1 MVRRASSGAIRLKSS
16 IALAAF
22 VVTVAGCVS
31 IHPQP
36 PLGLTASGGNASLRV
51 GSVSLHHCFGG
62 DYYCGTV
69 RVPLDPAGQVSG
81 SIDIAIAWLPHSD
94 RSARSEGTIV
104 AVEGGPGYGSIG
116 SRSLYRPL
124 YAPLLTSRDMLLVDN
139 RGTGLSGAIV
149 CRPLQG
155 RHLMELTY
163 VTRCGHELGRASD
176 LYGTAIAADDMA
188 TILTALQI
196 RKVDMYG
203 DSYGSFFVQAF
214 AGRHPDRVRSLV
226 LDGAYQVTGGSPW
239 YPSTARTLRR
249 AFDIACERS
258 PVCSN
263 LHGSSLD
270 RIERLLAKL
279 RADRAKI
286 SPTQVAFVMD
296 SAGLEPLAFRELD
309 AAARAYV
316 DANDPVPLERL
327 VDETYAEE
335 EGAGGPARS
344 YSQGLFVAASCS
356 DNPQAYDMR
365 LQPPERI
372 ADWRHELDLKREN
385 DPTLYAPFSLEEFL
399 HMPID
404 YAYVPLCTT
413 WPVASPKHPAGQ
425 PVPPGTR
432 FPDVPVLVLNGDL
445 DTTTT
450 PKEGERAARL
460 FSDATHVIVAN
471 SVHVTALDDFYGC
484 ASGIVRRFTLT
495 KKVDARCAGRVPA
508 LHLVPA
514 FSRTID
520 EVEAASPL
528 PGNEAPVKQR
538 RAAAAAVLAAA
549 DVLARSYEFG
559 LSAGSGLRGGSY
571 TATPRNASDGATLSG
586 IRWTN
591 DLAVSGAA
599 QFDAR
604 GASAK
609 ANLELAGA
617 STGSLDVTWPTTGS
631 SAQAKLDGTIDGY
644 ALHATMPAP

>member
-1 MVRRASSGAIRLKSS
+1 MVRLTSSGAIRLKPS
-16 IALAAF
+16 IAFAVFAL
-22 VVTVAGCVS
+22 TVAGCGS
-31 IHPQP
+31 IYPQP
-36 PLGLTASGGNASLRV
+36 PLGLTGVSGSAGLRV
-51 GSVSLHHCFGG
+51 GSVSLHRCYGG

-69 RVPLDPAGQVSG
+69 RVALDPAGQVSG
-81 SIDIAIAWLPHSD
+81 SIEIAIAWLPHSD

-155 RHLMELTY
+155 RHLMKLAY
-163 VTRCGHELGRASD
+163 VTRCGHELGHTSD

-188 TILTALQI
+188 TILTALHV
-196 RKVDMYG
+196 RKVDLYG

-214 AGRHPDRVRSLV
+214 AGRHPEHVRSLV
-226 LDGAYQVTGGSPW
+226 LDGAYQVSGGSPW

-258 PVCSN
+258 PVCAN

-279 RADRAKI
+279 RAGREKI
-286 SPTQVAFVMD
+286 SPAQIAFVMD
-296 SAGLEPLAFRELD
+296 SAGLDPLAFRDLD

-316 DANDPVPLERL
+316 DANDAIPLERL

-372 ADWRHELDLKREN
+372 ADWRRALALKREN
-385 DPTLYAPFSLEEFL
+385 DPALYAPFSLEEFL
-399 HMPID
+399 HMPLD

-432 FPDVPVLVLNGDL
+432 FPGVPVLVLNGDL

-460 FSDATHVIVAN
+460 FPNATHVIVAN

-495 KKVDARCAGRVPA
+495 KKVDAQCAARVPA

-520 EVEAASPL
+520 DVEAASPL
-528 PGNEAPVKQR
+528 SGNEAPAKQR
-538 RAAAAAVLAAA
+538 RAAATAALAAA

-571 TATPRNASDGATLSG
+571 TAMPRNAHDGATLSG

-591 DLAVSGAA
+591 DLTVSGTA
-599 QFDAR
+599 QYDAR
-604 GASAK
+604 AASAQAHLK
-609 ANLELAGA
+609 LAGA
-617 STGSLDVTWPTTGS
+617 CAGSLDITWPTAGS
-631 SAQAKLDGTIDGY
+631 SAQAKLDGSVDGY
-644 ALHATMPAP
+644 ALHAGMPAP